1 MFTDMQA
8 FSSLAAIDEDTA
20 LDLLSEHNRMLMP
33 IVKRHGGKIIKTLG
47 DSILGTF
54 NLPSDALDAG
64 IEMQQRLKTYNKNL
78 PVERQIHIRI
88 GVHVGEVV
96 VLKNDILGV
105 VTNLAKRV
113 ESIASVDKVYCT
125 EAVRLTVVVPR
136 YRFQKEGIWKPKG
149 SPQKMEIYS
158 VFQRNKQRKG

>member
-8 FSSLAAIDEDTA
+8 FSSLAAVDEDAA
-20 LDLLSEHNRMLMP
+20 LDLLSEHNRMMVP
-33 IVKRHGGKIIKTLG
+33 IVKRHGGRIIKTLG

-64 IEMQQRLKTYNKNL
+64 IEIQQHLKIYNKSL
-78 PVERQIHIRI
+78 PLEKQIHIRV

-96 VLKNDILGV
+96 VVKNDILGV

-113 ESIASVDKVYCT
+113 ESLAAVDKVYCT
-125 EAVRLTVVVPR
+125 EAVRLTIVVPR
-136 YRFQKEGIWKPKG
+136 YRFHREGIWKPKG
-149 SPQKMEIYS
+149 STRKMEIYS
-158 VFQRNKQRKG
+158 VSRINR